1 MENILNIA
9 TIIAGISGVFTI
21 TWPFWKKYIEN
32 KRYKEYLNLK
42 SGKFQ
47 NEIIKQASKS
57 DKDYYIY
64 RISSKKIIKEANDYI
79 DFLNYEMEIKENVG
93 KRKKLHQK
101 ISYQV
106 TLLLEL
112 IERNKDITKNDDNYF
127 MQDPKVIEEK
137 YFKMSKDINSYF
149 IEF

>member
-1 MENILNIA
+1 
-9 TIIAGISGVFTI
+9 
-21 TWPFWKKYIEN
+21 
-32 KRYKEYLNLK
+32 
-42 SGKFQ
+42 
-47 NEIIKQASKS
+47 
-57 DKDYYIY
+57 
-64 RISSKKIIKEANDYI
+64 
-79 DFLNYEMEIKENVG
+79 MEIKENVG

>member
-1 MENILNIA
+1 LENILNIA

-64 RISSKKIIKEANDYI
+64 IE
-79 DFLNYEMEIKENVG
+79 FH
-93 KRKKLHQK
+93 RKK
-101 ISYQV
+101 
-106 TLLLEL
+106 
-112 IERNKDITKNDDNYF
+112 
-127 MQDPKVIEEK
+127 
-137 YFKMSKDINSYF
+137 
-149 IEF
+149 